1 MEQIIREQMS
11 AWGVPVSAEQ
21 AAKLTAFSRLL
32 LEKNKVMNLT
42 SITEQTEIARKH
54 MLDSLFLLT
63 LSELNGPI
71 IDIGSG
77 AGFPGLPLKLVRPEL
92 DITFLDATGKRM
104 AFVAES
110 AQALG
115 CPVKTV
121 HARAEE
127 YVNTPGVRESF
138 SCALSRAVAPLNI
151 LCELVLPYIR
161 IGGLFFAMKSDNAA
175 AAEELDASQNAIKA
189 LGGTVMRKVPYQ
201 IDGIDPRQIIIIK
214 KQISTPKLYPR
225 RFGKITSKPL

>member
-1 MEQIIREQMS
+1 MEQLIREQMS
-11 AWGVPVSAEQ
+11 EWGVLISAEQ
-21 AAKLTAFSRLL
+21 AEKLSGFSRLL

-42 SITEQTEIARKH
+42 AITDPKEVATRH

-63 LSELNGPI
+63 LRELKGPI

-104 AFVAES
+104 AFVSES

-127 YVNTPGVRESF
+127 YAHAPGVREAF
-138 SCALSRAVAPLNI
+138 ACALSRAVAPMNI
-151 LCELVLPYIR
+151 LCELTLPYVQ
-161 IGGLFFAMKSDNAA
+161 IGGAFLAMKSDNAA
-175 AAEELDASQNAIKA
+175 AEEELEEAREAVET
-189 LGGTVMRKVPYQ
+189 LGGAVAGQVPYR
-201 IDGIDPRQIIIIK
+201 IESVDPRQIIIIEK
-214 KQISTPKLYPR
+214 RAPTPKPYPR
-225 RFGKITSKPL
+225 RFGKITARPL